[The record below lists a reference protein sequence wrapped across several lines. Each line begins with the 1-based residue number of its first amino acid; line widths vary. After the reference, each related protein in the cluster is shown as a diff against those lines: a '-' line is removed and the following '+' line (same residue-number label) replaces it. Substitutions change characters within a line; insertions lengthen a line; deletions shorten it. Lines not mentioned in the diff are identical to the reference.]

1 MIMEAMLEGGWNSPE
16 EEQKDKSTAEDTALT
31 DSSENSLV
39 ASILNKG
46 NDEQQMVQ
54 SALNSQSVSRRI
66 AKYRQA
72 FNVYLLMVGPKEF
85 EVQKT

>member
-16 EEQKDKSTAEDTALT
+16 DEQKDKSAGEDTTMA
-31 DSSENSLV
+31 DSSENTLV

-54 SALNSQSVSRRI
+54 SALNSQSVS
-66 AKYRQA
+66 
-72 FNVYLLMVGPKEF
+72 
-85 EVQKT
+85 